1 MTGGETMTQ
10 QAELLK
16 IGRQLEELR
25 RTRPQVYDL
34 IRDAATLPADK
45 YAEFMRQV
53 MPILKKYMN

>member
-1 MTGGETMTQ
+1 MTQ

-34 IRDAATLPADK
+34 IIDALELPEDK
-45 YAEFMRQV
+45 YQEFMRQV

>member
-1 MTGGETMTQ
+1 MTQ

-16 IGRQLEELR
+16 IRRQLEELR
-25 RTRPQVYDL
+25 RTRPQVYDV
-34 IRDAATLPADK
+34 IIDALALPPDK